1 MNFTKDLQLAST
13 IAVLKGQQ
21 FRYSYT
27 DCNAFVARCVDAI
40 LGTNT
45 WNELIRDKYLTGLAA
60 RRFQMRLDPEH
71 YLQTLGFNV
80 LSLDGGLQN
89 GDIVLI
95 KEKNFTCAHIC
106 FGGMLW
112 SSSPKYGVAAFEIN
126 IPDHAVA
133 YRLGE

>member
-1 MNFTKDLQLAST
+1 MKFDQDLRLAST

-40 LGTNT
+40 LGTT
-45 WNELIRDKYLTGLAA
+45 GWNELIRDKYLTGLAA
-60 RRFQMRLDPEH
+60 RRFQLRVDPQR
-71 YLQTLGFNV
+71 YIQSLGFNV

-89 GDIVLI
+89 GDIVLVT
-95 KEKNFTCAHIC
+95 EKNFTCAHIC

-112 SSSPKYGVAAFEIN
+112 SSSPKHGVSAYEIN
-126 IPDHAVA
+126 IPDNAVA